1 MIKNMGT
8 ADRIIRT
15 IIALVIG
22 ALIIAGTLTGLVAVI
37 LGIFAVVF
45 LLTRF
50 TREIREAGGTHPQ
63 VLRRS
68 GLRSCRGARL

>member
-45 LLTRF
+45 LLTSF
-50 TREIREAGGTHPQ
+50 TSFCALYLPFKISTKAKSEAK
-63 VLRRS
+63 
-68 GLRSCRGARL
+68 